1 MDEKKINFC
10 PDSGLM
16 YLIQTTTNQS
26 TDEILGFF
34 YDFGK
39 QVLIDGLKN
48 MKTNQRSIRK
58 DIQAMYP
65 GTAIPFKLLVEATK
79 PSTYGGNSYIYISFP
94 ANSTWMDTKHL
105 LDVIVERSL
114 LGGSS
119 LPNFEAPPS
128 KTPKMYKDLIAK
140 VLKGEKFDE

>member
-1 MDEKKINFC
+1 MDENKISFC

-16 YLIQTTTNQS
+16 YLIQSTTNQS
-26 TDEILGFF
+26 SDEILGFF

-65 GTAIPFKLLVEATK
+65 GTAIPFRLLVEAARA
-79 PSTYGGNSYIYISFP
+79 SYYGGTYIYVSFP
-94 ANSTWMDTKHL
+94 DNANWMDTKDL
-105 LDVIVERSL
+105 LEVIIERSL

-128 KTPKMYKDLIAK
+128 KTPKMYKELIAK
-140 VLKGEKFDE
+140 VLKGEKADE